1 MPPSGSDIRRQ
12 FIEFFVDRCGHT
24 AVPSSSVI
32 PQDDPTLLFINA
44 GMNKFKDVFLE
55 TGSRPY
61 TRAVDTQKCIRAGGK
76 HNDLEDVGRDTYHH
90 TFFEML
96 GNWSFGDYFK
106 AEAIEWAWE
115 LFTEVWGL
123 EKSRLYVTV
132 FKGDESDGLA
142 ADTETEELWKD
153 LTDIDPKHITRWGR
167 QDNFWE
173 MGETGP
179 CGPCSEIHYDF
190 TPNNDGGHLVNKDDP
205 NVIELWNLVF
215 IQFNRGADG
224 ALTPLP
230 NRHVDTGLGFERIV
244 RVLQGKTSNYDTDLW
259 TGIFSCIQDVT
270 GAREYQG
277 ASDDPVDV
285 AYRVI
290 ADHVRCL
297 VVALADG
304 GRPGSVG
311 REFVLR
317 RILRRAARHAHQ
329 TLGVGDPMLFEIVPA
344 VVDTLGD
351 TFPEIKENAVQI
363 AEIIRDEEVS
373 FLKTLDRGLEL
384 FEKAVSDG
392 DGKTVDAKTAFA
404 LHDTFGFPID
414 LTQVMAQERNMV
426 VDRTGYELLMSTAR
440 ETSRATTSTDQKMQ
454 LPPDALATLGTLQVH
469 PTNDSDKFSNPV
481 VRARVNAIWNGSE
494 FVDVANSSDVCGI
507 ILDRTPFYAEAGG
520 QVGDTG
526 HLVLD
531 QQSEG
536 VRSDECKFD
545 VEETYRCGDFVLH
558 IGRIKEGE
566 LRRDDQV
573 KATVHA
579 ENRIATEANHTATHL
594 LNHALRSVLGEE
606 VQQRG
611 SLVDHDRLRFDFS
624 HAHGMTNEEIELVQQ
639 LVNKSINADS
649 IVDDMEV
656 PLDKAKEIHGV
667 RAVFGE
673 QYPDP
678 VRVVSIGATVETMLE
693 NPRDEQWQGCS
704 VEFCGGTHLQSCAAA
719 GQFVI
724 VHEQALASGVRRML
738 ALTGT
743 AANSAYEEGVTLLE
757 RIAGASGL
765 TGSELLQEFDE
776 LSQQMDKLTL
786 SQSDRNVARTAMES
800 LHEKAKST
808 RKKAASSRRD
818 GVLEQAKLIAQDG
831 DEIVVATIDGG
842 DKESMLSAL
851 DAVRA
856 QHQGGAVMLFTAH
869 VEEGK
874 VTIVAGVDKQL
885 IDKGLK
891 AGDWVRTAAKVCGG
905 GGGGRP
911 DSAQAGGK
919 EPEKIPDAMKAAR
932 KFAKEATS

>member
-32 PQDDPTLLFINA
+32 PQDDPTLLFTNA
-44 GMNKFKDVFLE
+44 GMNQFKDVFLE

-132 FKGDESDGLA
+132 FKGDEGDGLD
-142 ADTETEELWKD
+142 ADIETEDLWKD
-153 LTDIDPKHITRWGR
+153 CTDIDPEHITRWGR

-190 TPNNDGGHLVNKDDP
+190 TPDNDGGHLVNKDDP

-215 IQFNRGADG
+215 IQFNRGAEG

-230 NRHVDTGLGFERIV
+230 NRHVDTGLGLERVV

-259 TGIFSCIQDVT
+259 TPLFSCIQEVA
-270 GAREYQG
+270 GVRQYQG
-277 ASDDPVDV
+277 TNDDPVDV

-304 GRPGSVG
+304 GRPGAVG
-311 REFVLR
+311 REYVLR

-329 TLGVGDPMLFEIVPA
+329 TLGIKGPMLFEVVPS
-344 VVDTLGD
+344 VVNTLGD
-351 TFPEIKENAVQI
+351 TFPEIREKATQI
-363 AEIIRDEEVS
+363 TEIIRDEEIN

-384 FEKAVSDG
+384 FDKAIGKG
-392 DGKTVDAKTAFA
+392 DATIVDAKTAFA

-414 LTQVMAQERNMV
+414 LTEVMAMERNMV
-426 VDRTGYELLMSTAR
+426 VDRAGYELLMSTAR
-440 ETSRATTSTDQKMQ
+440 ERSRATTSIDQKMQ
-454 LPPDALATLGTLQVH
+454 LPPDALATLNSLQVH
-469 PTNDSDKFSNPV
+469 PTVDSDKYSNPV
-481 VRARVNAIWNGSE
+481 ARARVKAIWNGSE
-494 FVDVANSSDVCGI
+494 FVDVASDSEVCGI
-507 ILDRTPFYAEAGG
+507 ILDHTPFYAQAGG
-520 QVGDTG
+520 QVGDRG
-526 HLVLD
+526 LLELD
-531 QQSEG
+531 QQTAG
-536 VRSDECKFD
+536 GGSDACRFN
-545 VEETYRCGDFVLH
+545 VEETHHCGEFVLH
-558 IGRIKEGE
+558 IGRVVEGE
-566 LRRDDQV
+566 LRCDDQV
-573 KATVHA
+573 IATVHA
-579 ENRIATEANHTATHL
+579 ENRLGTEANHTATHL

-624 HAHGMTNEEIELVQQ
+624 HVHGMTDDEIERVHQ
-639 LVNKSINADS
+639 LVNKSINEDS
-649 IVDDMEV
+649 VVDDMEV
-656 PLDKAKEIHGV
+656 PLGDAKKIHGV

-693 NPRDEQWQGCS
+693 NPGDEQWQGCS

-724 VHEQALASGVRRML
+724 VHEQALASGVRRVL
-738 ALTGT
+738 ALTGK
-743 AANSAYEEGVTLLE
+743 AAMSAYEAGVTLLE
-757 RIAGASGL
+757 RIANAGGL
-765 TGSELLQEFDE
+765 TGTELLQEFDE
-776 LSQQMDKLTL
+776 LSQQVDELTL
-786 SQSDRNVARTAMES
+786 SQPDRNAARKAMKS
-800 LHEKAKST
+800 LHEKAKSS

-818 GVLEQAKLIAQDG
+818 GVLEQAKRIAQDG
-831 DEIVVATIDGG
+831 AEIIVATIDGG

-856 QHQGGAVMLFTAH
+856 KHQGGAVMLITAGA
-869 VEEGK
+869 EEGK

-891 AGDWVRTAAKVCGG
+891 AGDWVQAAAKACGG

-911 DSAQAGGK
+911 DTAQAGGK
-919 EPEKIPDAMKAAR
+919 EPEKIPDAIIAAR
-932 KFAKEATS
+932 KFAKEATP